1 TMDVLQRHRQPGP
14 RIAHAH
20 ARASGTRSAPAR
32 AGLAAEQ
39 AFEEVAEAPAR
50 AATGEHVLVIESCR
64 ATATEARRR
73 HLVAGTVATSAQLV
87 VGLAPGGIAQR
98 LVGLVDCL
106 ELVLGASLLADVGM
120 IFAREPAVRGLD
132 LRLAGV
138 GLDA

>member
-1 TMDVLQRHRQPGP
+1 
-14 RIAHAH
+14 
-20 ARASGTRSAPAR
+20 
-32 AGLAAEQ
+32 
-39 AFEEVAEAPAR
+39 
-50 AATGEHVLVIESCR
+50 
-64 ATATEARRR
+64 RR

-138 GLDA
+138 GLDAQNTVVILELHARSTTTARVRAVEVYRRVRVPGATPGPARDTGLQPRPRPAMRG